1 MSIAH
6 NWWNL
11 YSLECLLHV
20 VVCVAVVN
28 AMKYHKDCWPF
39 LHAVTEEDAP
49 GYSDVIKVS
58 PQTGGLWWVGMLVIK
73 LSPQI
78 GGCDG

>member
-1 MSIAH
+1 M
-6 NWWNL
+6 
-11 YSLECLLHV
+11 
-20 VVCVAVVN
+20 CVAVVN

-58 PQTGGLWWVGMLVIK
+58 PQTGGVGRNA
-73 LSPQI
+73 
-78 GGCDG
+78 CDQG